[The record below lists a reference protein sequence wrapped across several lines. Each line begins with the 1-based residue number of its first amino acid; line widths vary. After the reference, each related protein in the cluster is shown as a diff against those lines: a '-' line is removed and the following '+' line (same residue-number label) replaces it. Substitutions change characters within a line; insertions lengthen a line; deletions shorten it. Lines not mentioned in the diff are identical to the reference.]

1 MYYWILVII
10 AIVAFGMYFS
20 NSVKTSEGFS
30 CPPKYNCSTSCSDIL
45 TCVNEP
51 QYFKLREKRYIPL
64 VAPSGGWVPT
74 LN

>member
-20 NSVKTSEGFS
+20 NSVKTLEGFQ
-30 CPPKYNCSTSCSDIL
+30 CSSTCSDIL
-45 TCVNEP
+45 TCVNQP
-51 QYFKLREKRYIPL
+51 QNFKLREKRYIPL

-74 LN
+74 AN

>member
-20 NSVKTSEGFS
+20 NSTLAENFE
-30 CPPKYNCSTSCSDIL
+30 CSTSCSDIL

>member
-20 NSVKTSEGFS
+20 NSVKTLEGFQCS
-30 CPPKYNCSTSCSDIL
+30 PKYNCSTSCSDIL
-45 TCVNEP
+45 TCVN
-51 QYFKLREKRYIPL
+51 QLQNFKLREKRYIPL

-74 LN
+74 EN